1 MQESPRDEAKS
12 VGQSGERER
21 CRARLM
27 VMSESRE
34 LTSNSEAPRGPA
46 FAVEGAFGE
55 SLRVGIQL
63 EDMLCEGAFR
73 LDL

>member
-1 MQESPRDEAKS
+1 
-12 VGQSGERER
+12 
-21 CRARLM
+21 M

-46 FAVEGAFGE
+46 FAVEGAFVE

>member
-21 CRARLM
+21 RGTRLM

-46 FAVEGAFGE
+46 VAVEGGNE